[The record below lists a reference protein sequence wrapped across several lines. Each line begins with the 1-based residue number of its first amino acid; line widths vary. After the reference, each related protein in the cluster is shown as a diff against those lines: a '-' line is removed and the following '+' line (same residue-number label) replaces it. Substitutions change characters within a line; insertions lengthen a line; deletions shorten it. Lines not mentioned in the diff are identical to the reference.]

1 MSIPGEQPNPYAQP
15 PANPYGNVPP
25 QPAGGQPPGQQSGQA
40 PNPYAYPP
48 TPGGMQPGQQGQQA
62 GPGQVPAG
70 YPGQVPGGYGPGA
83 PAPGAPAA
91 GGKGRGPLWA
101 VGGAVVAS
109 AVWAGVLFATGGFG
123 DDDPKPELGGYAFT
137 GNLCKITEYAP
148 IEAAGF
154 TKEASSST
162 RENPQANGT
171 EDEALDSM
179 DCNTDFEPSGSS
191 SGYSSTWLAT
201 SARLHRKTDPT
212 AEFGPQYRAYK
223 NQKSSSYSYKVNE
236 VVGIGDEAYLV
247 TQVDKDGKDE
257 GKYVILGIRDGWMT
271 YQTSWS
277 NYTSSTS
284 STTPPDSAK
293 VAEMLKE
300 SAKATMERLQ
310 KKAE

>member
-48 TPGGMQPGQQGQQA
+48 TPGAMQPGQVG
-62 GPGQVPAG
+62 
-70 YPGQVPGGYGPGA
+70 PGQVPGGYGPGA
-83 PAPGAPAA
+83 PAP

-123 DDDPKPELGGYAFT
+123 DDDPKPELGSYAFT

-148 IEAAGF
+148 IEQAGF
-154 TKEASSST
+154 VKEASSAT

-179 DCNTDFEPSGSS
+179 ECNTDFEPSGSS

-201 SARLHRKTDPT
+201 TAHLHRKTDPT

-223 NQKSSSYSYKVNE
+223 NQKNSSYSYKVNE
-236 VVGIGDEAYLV
+236 VVDLGDEAYLV
-247 TQVDKDGKDE
+247 TQLDKDGKDE
-257 GKYVILGIRDGWMT
+257 GKHVILGIRDGWMT
-271 YQTSWS
+271 YQISWS

-284 STTPPDSAK
+284 GTTPPDSAK

-300 SAKATMERLQ
+300 SAKATMARLQ